1 MADVVQETPVGAS
14 VVEERVL
21 RPRPRMSWGAIIGG
35 MVAALG
41 IGLLLY
47 ALGVAIGLSHIN
59 PRDLRSLRSSGILT
73 GIWALAT
80 PLIALFVGGFVAARW
95 SSAVTRPEG
104 ATHGL
109 VVWGLSS
116 LVGAYLLVTALSA
129 VIGGVA
135 TVGYAVA
142 QTGGDDSAS
151 GASASGDGSDQSV
164 AIDADEALRPVN
176 ERLQAQG
183 RPPVT
188 PADLEAAAVS
198 AAQEAQ
204 RTGERLDRDMLV
216 NALAQNTGVSRA
228 DAQEIADRMEAQ
240 FERAQGGGGGQAQAQ
255 AQDLRATALQAV
267 RASGKA
273 FWGVFAALLLGLI
286 AALVGGA
293 TGVPDAFTRRTERL
307 PVGRPVA
314 RPPVAPP
321 REVYP

>member
-95 SSAVTRPEG
+95 SAAVTRPEG

-109 VVWGLSS
+109 IVWGLSS
-116 LVGAYLLVTALSA
+116 AVGAYLVVTALSA

-135 TVGYAVA
+135 TVGHAVA
-142 QTGGDDSAS
+142 QAGGDESAT
-151 GASASGDGSDQSV
+151 GASVSGGDGSDQSV

-183 RPPVT
+183 RQPVT

-198 AAQEAQ
+198 AAQEAE

-240 FERAQGGGGGQAQAQ
+240 FDRAQGGGGQQAQGP
-255 AQDLRATALQAV
+255 DMRATALQAV

-273 FWGVFAALLLGLI
+273 FWGIFAALLLGLI

-293 TGVPDAFTRRTERL
+293 TGVPGAFTRRTERL
-307 PVGRPVA
+307 PVAPPV

>member
-1 MADVVQETPVGAS
+1 MADVVEQAPAGAS

-95 SSAVTRPEG
+95 STAVTRPEG

-109 VVWGLSS
+109 VVWGLTS
-116 LVGAYLLVTALSA
+116 LAGAYLLITALSA
-129 VIGGVA
+129 VVGGVA
-135 TVGYAVA
+135 TVGHAVA
-142 QTGGDDSAS
+142 QAGGGDDTAS
-151 GASASGDGSDQSV
+151 GASAGGDTSDQSV

-183 RPPVT
+183 RPPIT
-188 PADLEAAAVS
+188 TADLEAAAVS

-204 RTGERLDRDMLV
+204 RTGQRLDRDMLV

-240 FERAQGGGGGQAQAQ
+240 FDRAQNNAPGAQAP
-255 AQDLRATALQAV
+255 DMRATALQAV

-273 FWGVFAALLLGLI
+273 FWGIFAALLLGLI

-293 TGVPDAFTRRTERL
+293 TGVPGAFTRRTERL
-307 PVGRPVA
+307 PVARPV